1 MILLR
6 RLFWRLIAIV
16 SLKLA
21 VLGIPLPGLPT
32 VPFVLLAAWAA
43 GKGWPELENWLLRH
57 PRYGPSILAWRREG
71 AVSRKAKWIATGM
84 MAVSL
89 VMLFWSPAPVLL
101 KYLLPPFLAAV
112 AFWLWRR
119 PEPVAQSSPTN
130 PE

>member
-6 RLFWRLIAIV
+6 RFLWRLLAIV

-43 GKGWPELENWLLRH
+43 GKGWPELEDWLLRH

-71 AVSRKAKWIATGM
+71 AISRKAKWIATGM
-84 MAVSL
+84 MTLSL
-89 VMLFWSPAPVLL
+89 ILLFGSPAPVLL

-119 PEPVAQSSPTN
+119 PEPVAQSSSMN
-130 PE
+130 LE